1 VFATFDVDGTPTT
14 VEMGVVIRGAG
25 PVVGGFSLVNVSRG
39 FLVLR
44 TDAYDQ
50 YISPDL
56 PISDEVRKQ
65 RLWAAITTDKP
76 VPPVSA
82 NASRIEGGTVGDHLY
97 WASLISYGN
106 AMNYLRNVRNREV
119 ETNQAFVD
127 LLDQANSLISILAPL
142 NLSEELQDIRSDLI
156 SSNESI
162 QSIVDSLAFS
172 STMTSLER
180 PDTYEV
186 LTFVEGYNIDWRF
199 GTINTVGLEL
209 KNKMLALEAEIN
221 QLIEF
226 ADSISSETAED
237 ESNDAIA

>member
-1 VFATFDVDGTPTT
+1 
-14 VEMGVVIRGAG
+14 
-25 PVVGGFSLVNVSRG
+25 
-39 FLVLR
+39 
-44 TDAYDQ
+44 
-50 YISPDL
+50 
-56 PISDEVRKQ
+56 
-65 RLWAAITTDKP
+65 
-76 VPPVSA
+76 
-82 NASRIEGGTVGDHLY
+82 
-97 WASLISYGN
+97 
-106 AMNYLRNVRNREV
+106 LRNVRNREV